1 MAEARTYV
9 ANEAPFLAL
18 ANGECQCSETR
29 PRPSRGCKAGNND
42 LLSFRRFDL
51 QPIICT
57 SARQVW
63 AIGALGHD
71 AFPAVTLSLY
81 EEFRA
86 EGRAVIA
93 KHDQF
98 VLR

>member
-9 ANEAPFLAL
+9 TDEAPFFAF
-18 ANGECQCSETR
+18 ADGKRQCSETR

-42 LLSFRRFDL
+42 LLAFRRLNL

-57 SARQVW
+57 GSRQVL
-63 AIGALGHD
+63 AVGALGYD
-71 AFPAVTLSLY
+71 AFEAATFGLS

-86 EGRAVIA
+86 EGRA
-93 KHDQF
+93 
-98 VLR
+98 